1 MGAFLWGGCP
11 LASVIRWREAADRVI
26 ILSPDVGRLQIAVV
40 AVDRVIPIAASL
52 EAENLVLHEQIIAL
66 RCTTPERHR

>member
-1 MGAFLWGGCP
+1 VGGCP
-11 LASVIRWREAADRVI
+11 LANVIRWREAANRVM

-52 EAENLVLHEQIIAL
+52 DAENLVLHQQIIAL
-66 RCTTPERHR
+66 RSTTPKRRR

>member
-1 MGAFLWGGCP
+1 M
-11 LASVIRWREAADRVI
+11 

-52 EAENLVLHEQIIAL
+52 DAENLVLHQRIIAL
-66 RCTTPERHR
+66 RSTTPKRRR

>member
-1 MGAFLWGGCP
+1 VGGCP
-11 LASVIRWREAADRVI
+11 LANVIRWREAANRVM

-52 EAENLVLHEQIIAL
+52 DAENLVLHQRIIAL
-66 RCTTPERHR
+66 RSTTPKRRR